1 MHQEAVGIKRES
13 GAQVTWLAYG
23 AALWA
28 FLFAALSFYWGLG
41 GRAGAVTLGPAL
53 MAAAADPW
61 FVATGLWGVG
71 VVKALGGLVALGLVQ
86 PWGRRLP
93 RCLLRAAAWVGGRLA
108 LLYGAA
114 SLVQHAL
121 MLTGVIA
128 APAGLG
134 RIAARWHLLLW
145 DPWWI
150 LGGVLF
156 VATAWIT
163 GQSSGRV

>member
-1 MHQEAVGIKRES
+1 M
-13 GAQVTWLAYG
+13 
-23 AALWA
+23 
-28 FLFAALSFYWGLG
+28 
-41 GRAGAVTLGPAL
+41 
-53 MAAAADPW
+53 
-61 FVATGLWGVG
+61 
-71 VVKALGGLVALGLVQ
+71 
-86 PWGRRLP
+86 P
-93 RCLLRAAAWVGGRLA
+93 RWRLRAAAWAGGGLA

-128 APAGLG
+128 APARLG

-156 VATAWIT
+156 VATAWLT